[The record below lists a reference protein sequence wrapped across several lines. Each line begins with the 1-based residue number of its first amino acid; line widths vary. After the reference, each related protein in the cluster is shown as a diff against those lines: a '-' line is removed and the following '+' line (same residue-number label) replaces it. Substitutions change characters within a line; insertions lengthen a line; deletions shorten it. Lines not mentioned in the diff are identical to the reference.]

1 MTYEHLTYNRTYHYP
16 SWALRFG
23 WLLSL
28 SSIACIP
35 IYAVCRFIM
44 SGGSF
49 NERFKKLRKSRIKS
63 HQIGL
68 SEDVL
73 QFKTGDEQSN
83 GEQLL
88 RRENESNLENIN
100 VALID
105 SSSTNSAGTDAPN
118 LAAPVTSGTPP
129 NNNSTSEDDNLS
141 SCANSRT
148 LFKAL
153 P

>member
-1 MTYEHLTYNRTYHYP
+1 M
-16 SWALRFG
+16 
-23 WLLSL
+23 
-28 SSIACIP
+28 
-35 IYAVCRFIM
+35 
-44 SGGSF
+44 
-49 NERFKKLRKSRIKS
+49 
-63 HQIGL
+63 